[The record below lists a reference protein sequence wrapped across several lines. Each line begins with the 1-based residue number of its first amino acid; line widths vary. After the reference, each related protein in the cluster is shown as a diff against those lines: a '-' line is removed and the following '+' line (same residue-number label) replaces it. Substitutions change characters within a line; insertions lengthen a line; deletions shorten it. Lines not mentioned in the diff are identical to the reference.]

1 MAIQQLPLFMQ
12 VGYLTAYTPLAYAI
26 APFQNYL
33 RKEGKTLNTIKN
45 FTSDM
50 HLMCEY
56 FSEECPIGE
65 ISTHDLNRF
74 MDWLEH
80 GRDKPCSRKS
90 YARRVTTLKVFF
102 KWLHKEKILP
112 EDPALAL
119 IQRSGP
125 APLQPILSM
134 YDIYDLLEHTG
145 QLRFAKRPD
154 ARPELI
160 VRLLLDTGIKKGE
173 CMNIMPQNFDYR
185 NPERP
190 ILHIRPLKPQD
201 IYKERKL
208 PIEDKLLLDVLEEYY
223 EQYQPKE
230 FVFECSARN
239 LEYVLTDAARA
250 AGLEGKVSF
259 ETLRWTSAVRHYLN
273 GIDMDELRERMGLS
287 RISWRETSAKIV
299 QLAERF

>member
-1 MAIQQLPLFMQ
+1 MATQQLPLFMQ
-12 VGYLTAYTPLAYAI
+12 SGYLTAHSSLAHALD
-26 APFQNYL
+26 PFQNYL

-45 FTSDM
+45 FTSDL

-56 FSEECPIGE
+56 FTEECPIGE
-65 ISTHDLNRF
+65 INTHDLNRF
-74 MDWLEH
+74 MEWLEH
-80 GRDKPCSRKS
+80 GRDRPCSRKS

-102 KWLHKEKILP
+102 KWLYKERILP

-134 YDIYDLLEHTG
+134 YDIYDLLEVT
-145 QLRFAKRPD
+145 QQMRFAKKPD
-154 ARPELI
+154 ARPDLL
-160 VRLLLDTGIKKGE
+160 VRLLLATGIKKGE
-173 CMNIMPQNFDYR
+173 CMNIMPQHIDR
-185 NPERP
+185 RVRERP
-190 ILHIRPLKPQD
+190 IVHIRPLKPQD
-201 IYKERKL
+201 VYKERKL
-208 PIEDKLLLDVLEEYY
+208 VIDDKHFLDSLDDYY
-223 EQYQPKE
+223 DQYPPKE
-230 FVFECSARN
+230 FIFECSARN

-273 GIDMDELRERMGLS
+273 GIDMDELRENMGLS
-287 RISWRETSAKIV
+287 RISWRETSTKIM